1 MGRDAAG
8 RKAAGR
14 KTLILAGA
22 LALAAEALGSL
33 IVAAGFYG
41 FVSFG
46 NGTHFGAATPGVLQV
61 GVLVL
66 SLGAGAAL
74 ALGALILF
82 LAAFG
87 VVLNS
92 FMQGVMM
99 AIAALQLFVTIVVTG
114 LTGWTQLFLLG
125 GVFVLLTGA
134 LAVAMVTPPEPQPEP
149 GPVEPAPNGG
159 PSAGP
164 GTGGAPKIA

>member
-1 MGRDAAG
+1 MVRNAAG
-8 RKAAGR
+8 RKV
-14 KTLILAGA
+14 LIFAGA

-46 NGTHFGAATPGVLQV
+46 NGTSFGPASPGVLQV
-61 GVLVL
+61 GVLV
-66 SLGAGAAL
+66 
-74 ALGALILF
+74 
-82 LAAFG
+82 
-87 VVLNS
+87 
-92 FMQGVMM
+92 VMM

-125 GVFVLLTGA
+125 GVFVLLTAA
-134 LAVAMVTPPEPQPEP
+134 LAVAMVTPPAPKPEP

-159 PSAGP
+159 PGAGNG
-164 GTGGAPKIA
+164 GTPKIA